1 MNRLSALGTLLKGI
15 GAVAALLPT
24 VAVLRGMVPI
34 PPDIDMLITWT
45 IAVLGILVFVVVML
59 ADGPIKAAR
68 NWTIA
73 ILAVVMALVGIASA
87 VVYRDFS
94 NRHIVTIGMEGTSEA
109 DAERI
114 VVPRSP
120 SQPLQDKIAPF
131 GNDWVAALHESP
143 EKDTIRRMIGEQNFW
158 TTAWIVALLVLAQV
172 LTTGGLVLGLWKL
185 ATRFGV
191 TGPD

>member
-1 MNRLSALGTLLKGI
+1 MSRLSAVGNLVKGI
-15 GAVAALLPT
+15 AAVAALLPT

-68 NWTIA
+68 NLTIA

-94 NRHIVTIGMEGTSEA
+94 NRHIVTIGLEGTSEA

-114 VVPRSP
+114 VVPHSP
-120 SQPLQDKIAPF
+120 SQPLQDKITPF

-143 EKDTIRRMIGEQNFW
+143 ESDTIRRMIGEQNFW
-158 TTAWIVALLVLAQV
+158 TTAWIVGLLVLAQV

-191 TGPD
+191 TD